1 MPPVSCDLCHARK
14 VKCDRQDPCMNCVD
28 AQVEC
33 CRHRRRRPR
42 GRQAHPRVTTA
53 RGNFPNRSRPAA
65 VSPQRA
71 EPSQQLL
78 SSTANDGGKN
88 LTENNWSPVIQN
100 GSYTDQR
107 RPLHSLFPN
116 ADTGPSLVSGDGA
129 TNVHRHSSSAQQ
141 ARLRHAEPSDSA
153 IPKSP
158 ANTASTTQY
167 DSSHQISEASEFL
180 DQELRLRTELSQHR
194 YAVLKAAAEFVN
206 RNFQPS
212 NTFQEPAYLGDPLP
226 ERDSRLR
233 PFSSEIFYMMTIGPG
248 NYRDFPRRYFWPDHV
263 SSSTLENMCLALVEG
278 VTDEQTLV
286 HYRICAYTK
295 ATFFVTRVSELGHT
309 KRLRDHFQ
317 NSRKE
322 YEASALAALNKINI
336 LAPPSLSLVQALLSG
351 ALLMQIRGEMFQS
364 WRLAAFAAKNIV
376 SLNYHTTTEI
386 FPSTEQEHNIHLA
399 LVTCFYLDKSLSLLL
414 LRPPSLPTLKI
425 KPAELVCIDP
435 LVPLTAIMKS
445 VVELAQIQESAID
458 IILKRHSL
466 NDKSHVALIEK
477 LSQDMFKIFVGLQER
492 RLHPPYSELEYEWLA
507 IDFSYYAILT
517 TILHANPNSAKG
529 PFVRKECLLYARK
542 AFVALK
548 TIQDKISIDGQIP
561 ETLPNVLT
569 WTMLF
574 HPLCPFFVLF
584 CNVVNTSDKE
594 DFSLM
599 RAITQGLQGSATT
612 NPSIYKLHRLFSSFL
627 DLCSPLL
634 QRNYDI
640 SQTQSLLSSILGD
653 APADRSH
660 TQLGN
665 QLLSD
670 NTHGVNPGQEQQRS
684 SIGQTASYQAE
695 ETAWGTDLVWELF
708 DSQPWLGWMEWD
720 NTYNA
725 GAPLSYD

>member
-1 MPPVSCDLCHARK
+1 

-33 CRHRRRRPR
+33 CRNRRRRPR
-42 GRQAHPRVTTA
+42 GRQA
-53 RGNFPNRSRPAA
+53 RSR
-65 VSPQRA
+65 
-71 EPSQQLL
+71 
-78 SSTANDGGKN
+78 
-88 LTENNWSPVIQN
+88 
-100 GSYTDQR
+100 
-107 RPLHSLFPN
+107 
-116 ADTGPSLVSGDGA
+116 
-129 TNVHRHSSSAQQ
+129 
-141 ARLRHAEPSDSA
+141 A
-153 IPKSP
+153 ISKSP
-158 ANTASTTQY
+158 ANTTSSTRY
-167 DSSHQISEASEFL
+167 DSSHQISEGSEFL
-180 DQELRLRTELSQHR
+180 DQELKLRTELSQHR

-206 RNFQPS
+206 RNFQPG
-212 NTFQEPAYLGDPLP
+212 NTFQEPAYLGEPLP
-226 ERDSRLR
+226 EKDSQLR
-233 PFSSEIFYMMTIGPG
+233 PFSPEIFYMMTIGM
-248 NYRDFPRRYFWPDHV
+248 RYFWPDHV

-278 VTDEQTLV
+278 DIDEQTLV
-286 HYRICAYTK
+286 HYRVCAYTK
-295 ATFFVTRVSELGHT
+295 AKFFVTRVSELGHT

-322 YEASALAALNKINI
+322 YEASALNALNKINI

-351 ALLMQIRGEMFQS
+351 VCL
-364 WRLAAFAAKNIV
+364 
-376 SLNYHTTTEI
+376 
-386 FPSTEQEHNIHLA
+386 
-399 LVTCFYLDKSLSLLL
+399 
-414 LRPPSLPTLKI
+414 I
-425 KPAELVCIDP
+425 KRTDL
-435 LVPLTAIMKS
+435 
-445 VVELAQIQESAID
+445 VELGTT
-458 IILKRHSL
+458 HC
-466 NDKSHVALIEK
+466 HVALIES

-612 NPSIYKLHRLFSSFL
+612 NPSISKLHRLFSSFL

-640 SQTQSLLSSILGD
+640 SQTQSLLSSILGNS
-653 APADRSH
+653 PADRCH
-660 TQLGN
+660 TQLEN
-665 QLLSD
+665 QPLSD
-670 NTHGVNPGQEQQRS
+670 NTDGVNLGQAQQRS
-684 SIGQTASYQAE
+684 SVGQNASYQDE

-725 GAPLSYD
+725 GASLSFD